1 MRIVKFFVNNPQFSL
16 LLFLFTLGVGL
27 SALLTMPRGEDPP
40 FGAPIFII
48 TAVYP
53 GTSPADMEQLI
64 ADPLEDELYNIDD
77 IDFIKTNL
85 LDGLMVMRLE
95 FEYGVDVDNKNN
107 EVVREVN
114 RLRPSLPPN
123 LALLNIERAA
133 SSDVVVLQAAI
144 TGQTAPDQTM
154 IDAAEDLERRLE
166 RVPGTKRVRVQAEPE
181 QEVRVDLDL
190 DRMTHYGLGFER
202 VLASMS
208 ANNQNIPGGSIDL
221 GARRFSVMT
230 ETDYETVE
238 SIRQTVISGGP
249 NGGLIRLGDIA
260 TVRLAAKEDAHRARF
275 NGERT
280 VWVLHALQNSANI
293 VAARKEMQ
301 VVLDEFR
308 PTLPA
313 GLDLHVAFDQEASVS
328 HRLSS
333 LGRDFLIA
341 VFLVLLTL
349 LPLGPRASLVVM
361 ISIPLSLS
369 IGLALL
375 YYLGFTLN
383 QLSIV
388 GLVVALGLV
397 VDDSIVMVENIERY
411 LRMGYTRVQAA
422 VAASKQIGVAVV
434 GCTIVL
440 LLAFLP
446 LAFLPG
452 GSGEFI
458 RSLPMAV
465 LMTVSASLFVAITIT
480 PFLASRLLQ
489 PHEREGGN
497 IFLRAFHRYINA
509 PYQRILLWGFRRP
522 ALALL
527 GAGLIFGAS
536 LLLIPLLGFALFPD
550 SERPMFTVEIESSPG
565 STLDETDRL
574 ARRVEQYLLQRPEI
588 ASVSTNVGKGNPRV
602 YYNTVQRA
610 FSPYY
615 AELFVQLE
623 ERLPLDELVAYT
635 SELGDELRRVPGAR
649 VEVKRFVQGPPIEAP
664 IEYRIIGPNLDT
676 LSMLANRVEE
686 VVRRTAGTEY
696 VRNDLRIPRT
706 DLALE
711 LDREKAGLYGL
722 APVAVAQ
729 AVRLGVSGLPGG
741 TLRNTDGEEY
751 PVIVSLGH
759 PVRTSAAQTFE
770 RLRVTS
776 ATGSAVP
783 VRQVADFTTRK
794 SPPKIQHYNKERF
807 TAVTAFPQA
816 GYNTAALMGQI
827 SAELDEL
834 APPPGYRFV
843 AAGEAESAERSFGGM
858 GAIITLALFG
868 ILAVLVLE
876 FRTFKSTIIVLSV
889 VPLGIIGAL
898 TALYLAGLPLSFVS
912 VIGMI
917 ALIGIEIKNSIL
929 FVDYTNQ
936 QREAGVPLR
945 EAVLDG
951 AETRFLP
958 ILLTALTAI
967 GGLTPLALENNPLVS
982 PLAWVLI
989 GGLIS
994 STLLSRVV
1002 TPVLYL
1008 LLPPTVKPRGVNE
1021 A

>member
-40 FGAPIFII
+40 FGAPIFIV

-77 IDFIKTNL
+77 IDFIKTNIS
-85 LDGLMVMRLE
+85 DGLMVMRIE

-107 EVVREVN
+107 EVIREVN
-114 RLRPSLPPN
+114 RLRPELPAN
-123 LALLNIERAA
+123 LALLDIERAA

-144 TGQTAPDQTM
+144 TGRTASDQTL
-154 IDAAEDLERRLE
+154 IDVAEELERRLE
-166 RVPGTKRVRVQAEPE
+166 RVPGTKWVRVQAEPE
-181 QEVRVDLDL
+181 QEIRVHLDL
-190 DRMTHYGLGFER
+190 ERMTNYGIGFDR
-202 VLASMS
+202 VLATMES
-208 ANNQNIPGGSIDL
+208 NNRNIPGGSIDL
-221 GARRFSVMT
+221 GARRFSVQT
-230 ETDYETVE
+230 DTDYETVA
-238 SIRQTVISGGP
+238 SIRETVVSTGP

-260 TVRLAAKEDAHRARF
+260 TVRRMAKEDAYRARY
-275 NGERT
+275 NGERA

-293 VAARKEMQ
+293 VAARQDMQ

-308 PTLPA
+308 PTLA
-313 GLDLHVAFDQEASVS
+313 DGLQLHVAFDQEASVT
-328 HRLSS
+328 HRLKS

-375 YYLGFTLN
+375 YYLGYTLN

-411 LRMGYTRVQAA
+411 LRMGYSRLQAA

-452 GSGEFI
+452 GAGEFI

-480 PFLASRLLQ
+480 PFLASRLLKA
-489 PHEREGGN
+489 HEREGGN
-497 IFLRAFHRYINA
+497 IFLQAFHRYINA

-536 LLLIPLLGFALFPD
+536 LLLIPRLGFGLFPD
-550 SERPMFTVEIESSPG
+550 SERPMFTVEIESTPG
-565 STLDETDRL
+565 SSLNETDRL

-588 ASVSTNVGKGNPRV
+588 ESVSTNVGKGNPRV
-602 YYNTVQRA
+602 YYNTIQQP
-610 FSPYY
+610 FSPGY
-615 AELFVQLE
+615 AQLFVQLK

-635 SELGDELRRVPGAR
+635 SELGNVLRQVPGAR
-649 VEVKRFVQGPPIEAP
+649 VEVKRFAQGPPIEAP
-664 IEYRIIGPNLDT
+664 IEYRIIGPDLDT
-676 LSMLANRVEE
+676 LSTLANRVEDIL
-686 VVRRTAGTEY
+686 RQTPGTEY
-696 VRNDLRIPRT
+696 VRNNLRIPRT

-722 APVAVAQ
+722 TPVAVAQ
-729 AVRLGVSGLPGG
+729 TVRLGVTGLPGG
-741 TLRNTDGEEY
+741 TLREADGEEY
-751 PVIVSLGH
+751 PVVVSLGQ
-759 PVRTSAAQTFE
+759 PVRSSALQTFD
-770 RLRVTS
+770 RLHVTS
-776 ATGSAVP
+776 ATGSMVP
-783 VRQVADFTTRK
+783 VRQVADLTARK
-794 SPPKIQHYNKERF
+794 SPPNIQHYNKERY

-827 SAELDEL
+827 SEEL
-834 APPPGYRFV
+834 AGIPLPPGYRFV
-843 AAGEAESAERSFGGM
+843 AAGEAESAERSFSGM
-858 GAIITLALFG
+858 GAIIMLALFG

-889 VPLGIIGAL
+889 VPLGIVGAL
-898 TALYLAGLPLSFVS
+898 VSLYLNGLTLSFVS
-912 VIGMI
+912 TIGMI
-917 ALIGIEIKNSIL
+917 ALVGIEIKNSIL

-936 QREAGVPLR
+936 QREAGIPLR

-1008 LLPPTVKPRGVNE
+1008 LLPPAVKTNE
-1021 A
+1021 N